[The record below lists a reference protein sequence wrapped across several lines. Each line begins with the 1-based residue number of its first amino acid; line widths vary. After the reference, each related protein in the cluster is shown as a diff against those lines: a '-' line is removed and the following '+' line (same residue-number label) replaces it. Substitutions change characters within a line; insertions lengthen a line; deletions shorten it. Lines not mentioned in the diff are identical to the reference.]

1 MPPQNAQQNPVDHR
15 KFYYAFGVT
24 TVFKN
29 NQLLGQCPFCQKENH
44 FFINKNTG
52 QFDCKSCG
60 VSGNNWSFIQKFHA
74 MLLEK
79 PQSYGWL
86 VGNRYLKTETL
97 EHCQLVEA
105 PTGEWLIPVRS
116 QKDVIVNLY
125 RAYIETKED
134 REKLTVISS
143 PSPCSQ
149 HLYRADTIKA
159 HHKRIYVCEGHWDAM
174 ALIEIM
180 AHLQVSTIDDQPSLK
195 MKGSPNYNGD
205 IFQENAIVA
214 VPGATTF
221 KEGWLPI
228 FKGKEIVLIFDN
240 DKPGRLGCDR
250 LVNMIQESSHRPA
263 TLAKV
268 IWKDD
273 DVKDVRDLLA
283 VSQLS
288 YLKAFLA
295 IQERTTSISLDK
307 RKSNTVESDVE
318 LVEEECHSFTQ
329 LMEKITYDPDTKMG
343 LHITDDIRYTFA
355 AMLAVVLSTPIKGGQ
370 LGLRVIGPASSA
382 KSTLAEIL
390 SQNNEEWTFP
400 RDTFTGIIS
409 GNLKG
414 ANMMAARMNGKCLI
428 IKEADTI
435 LQMPNLAQI
444 ESELRSGLGDG
455 VIRSEWRNSANAI
468 EIHSLFT
475 CIMCG
480 TSRVRDIDDARLGS
494 RFMDIVIHQ
503 STTDTTP
510 ILESS
515 FDTSF
520 TNISRQLSGQAEEYD
535 DTSRKSIT
543 MRAAPFVNGFLRHKS
558 ELIRSNLEMAPFT
571 EAQKTRAKALA
582 KLLAFARAKVD
593 RDRQK
598 QLKRRG
604 EIEVPARINEL
615 LMRFFMILPIV
626 LYDTKKFRVTN
637 EVFNH
642 IVKLV
647 RDSSAGWQFDIM
659 EILYR
664 DKNQPITTEKLAQ
677 RLRLSKTHIEN
688 VTKDMKEL
696 GIIESSAVKA
706 LAGKGRMAHCHTLTP
721 ELFELCKEGLR

>member
-1 MPPQNAQQNPVDHR
+1 MPPQSGQEVNHR

-24 TVFKN
+24 TTIKGN
-29 NQLLGQCPFCQKENH
+29 ELLAECPFCKKENH
-44 FFINKNTG
+44 FYINQKTG
-52 QFDCKSCG
+52 QFECKSCG
-60 VSGNNWSFIQKFHA
+60 EAGNNWSFLQKLHA
-74 MLLEK
+74 MLLEQ

-86 VGNRYLKTETL
+86 VGNRFLKTETF
-97 EHCQLVEA
+97 EHCQLVES
-105 PTGEWLIPVRS
+105 PTGDWLIPVKN
-116 QKDVIVNLY
+116 QKDSIVNLY
-125 RAYIETKED
+125 RAYTETKEGK
-134 REKLTVISS
+134 EKLTVISS
-143 PSPCSQ
+143 PAPCTQ
-149 HLYRADTIKA
+149 HLYRAETVKP
-159 HHKRIYVCEGHWDAM
+159 HHKKIYVCEGHWDTM

-180 AHLQVSTIDDQPSLK
+180 AHLHPYMIEDCPAVK
-195 MKGSPNYNGD
+195 AKGIPNFDGL
-205 IFQENAIVA
+205 IFQENAIVG

-221 KEGWLPI
+221 KDGWLPI
-228 FKGKEIVLIFDN
+228 FKGKEVVLIFDN

-250 LVNMIQESSHRPA
+250 LVSMIQESSYPPA
-263 TLAKV
+263 SLSKI

-273 DVKDVRDLLA
+273 DVKDIRDLLA
-283 VSQLS
+283 VKNLS
-288 YLKAFLA
+288 YLKAYQE
-295 IQERTTSISLDK
+295 IQERVTPITLGKKKTVS
-307 RKSNTVESDVE
+307 VESDTT

-329 LMEKITYDPDTKMG
+329 LLEKITYDPVTKTG
-343 LHITDDIRYTFA
+343 LHITPDIKYTFA
-355 AMLAVVLSTPIKGGQ
+355 SMLAVVLSTPIKGGQ

-390 SQNNEEWTFP
+390 SQNDEEWTFP

-455 VIRSEWRNSANAI
+455 VIRSEWRNSAHAI

-503 STTDTTP
+503 AGTDTTP

-520 TNISRQLSGQAEEYD
+520 TNISKQLAGTAEEYD

-543 MRAAPFVNGFLRHKS
+543 MRAAPFVNGFLRYKS
-558 ELIRSNLEMAPFT
+558 ELIQSNVEIAPFT
-571 EAQKTRAKALA
+571 EAQKKRAKALA
-582 KLLAFARAKVD
+582 KLLAYARAKVD

-626 LYDTKKFRVTN
+626 LYDTKKFRITN
-637 EVFNH
+637 EVFDH

-664 DKNQPITTEKLAQ
+664 GKNQPITTERLAQ

-696 GIIESSAVKA
+696 GIIESSGVKA
-706 LAGKGRMAHCHTLTP
+706 IAGKGRMAHHHTLTA